1 VSQTYDLGATI
12 YAVYPWQPSSNAI
25 IARSRD
31 DGRIPDEAV
40 AAGCRY
46 FLDVIIALTL
56 LTQLSQDHAASEA
69 EKCAKLIEY
78 AEFVNSEDKPYPS
91 VKWEFPVKM
100 MIYCRGCGKLFDI
113 AVTDVGSAEYRC
125 SSCDKVQL
133 FDLDAFTRKAVEQTR
148 KMRRRPRGGR

>member
-1 VSQTYDLGATI
+1 VGQTYDPGATI

-25 IARSRD
+25 VARSRD
-31 DGRIPDEAV
+31 DGRIPDEAA

-46 FLDVIIALTL
+46 FLDVIVALGL
-56 LTQLSQDHAASEA
+56 LTQLSHDAAASEA
-69 EKCAKLIEY
+69 EECAKLIEY
-78 AEFVNSEDKPYPS
+78 AEFVNSEEKPYPS
-91 VKWEFPVKM
+91 VKWKFPVTM

-113 AVTDVGSAEYRC
+113 VVTDVGSTEYRC
-125 SSCDKVQL
+125 PSCDLVQV